1 MNIFGTSPEHER
13 LLIVAGLKHHA
24 RVYPMATIA
33 TNRPTGKAEYLAS
46 IVDLADRLRALRG
59 MRPRALDHSCKCDH

>member
-1 MNIFGTSPEHER
+1 MTSDR
-13 LLIVAGLKHHA
+13 LRYECELLVSGLKHHA

-33 TNRPTGKAEYLAS
+33 TNRATGKAEYLAS

-59 MRPRALDHSCKCDH
+59 MRPRGGSR